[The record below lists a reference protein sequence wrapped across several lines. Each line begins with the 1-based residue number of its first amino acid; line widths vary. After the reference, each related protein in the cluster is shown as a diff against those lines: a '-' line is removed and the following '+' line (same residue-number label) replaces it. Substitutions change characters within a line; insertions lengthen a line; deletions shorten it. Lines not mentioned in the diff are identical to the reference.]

1 MRIQEAS
8 STFCAK
14 MEKAL
19 NSVIEPVV
27 DSEHGNRGNLISV
40 NEDFSIL
47 LSQIIKFY
55 APVKKSIQC
64 DF

>member
-1 MRIQEAS
+1 MQYEDFREKKKLSKRQENLVMRIQKAS

-27 DSEHGNRGNLISV
+27 DSEHENHGNLISV
-40 NEDFSIL
+40 N
-47 LSQIIKFY
+47 
-55 APVKKSIQC
+55 
-64 DF
+64 

>member
-1 MRIQEAS
+1 
-8 STFCAK
+8 

-27 DSEHGNRGNLISV
+27 DSEHENRGNLISV

-47 LSQIIKFY
+47 LAQ
-55 APVKKSIQC
+55 
-64 DF
+64 

>member
-1 MRIQEAS
+1 MQYEDFRKKKKIYQRGRKNLVMRIQKAS

-27 DSEHGNRGNLISV
+27 DSEHENHGNLLSV
-40 NEDFSIL
+40 N
-47 LSQIIKFY
+47 
-55 APVKKSIQC
+55 
-64 DF
+64 

>member
-1 MRIQEAS
+1 MQYEDFRKEKKILSKRQENLVMRIQKAS

-27 DSEHGNRGNLISV
+27 NSEHENHGNLISV
-40 NEDFSIL
+40 N
-47 LSQIIKFY
+47 
-55 APVKKSIQC
+55 
-64 DF
+64 

>member
-14 MEKAL
+14 MEKAH

-27 DSEHGNRGNLISV
+27 DSEHEIHGNLIYV
-40 NEDFSIL
+40 N
-47 LSQIIKFY
+47 
-55 APVKKSIQC
+55 
-64 DF
+64 